1 MGHSVATNVATKPAR
16 NGFAALPLNRFAGR
30 RWTVDWSSQ
39 AVVRRHRRRA
49 LRRVDIWHYVG
60 TWRRLV
66 ARTVRDREA
75 AGSNPVVPTM
85 KSQVRGVI
93 PLTFFFVY
101 GHKLATSG
109 HKQRA

>member
-1 MGHSVATNVATKPAR
+1 MGAHGYLQVICALEQFFGRFLNLGVALDTNTCYHP
-16 NGFAALPLNRFAGR
+16 
-30 RWTVDWSSQ
+30 
-39 AVVRRHRRRA
+39 A
-49 LRRVDIWHYVG
+49 LRFG
-60 TWRRLV
+60 TWRSLV